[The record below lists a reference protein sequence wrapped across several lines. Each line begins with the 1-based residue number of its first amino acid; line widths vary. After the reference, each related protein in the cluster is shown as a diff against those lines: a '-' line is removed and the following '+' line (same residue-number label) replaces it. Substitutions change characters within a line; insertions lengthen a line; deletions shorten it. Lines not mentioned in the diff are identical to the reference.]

1 MEDSINNL
9 GLVTTDKDVNDL
21 AARHCEDAQVSLL
34 LMYPPSAYRHCFI
47 SLHTPP
53 PPRPL
58 LEKRA
63 WVA

>member
-34 LMYPPSAYRHCFI
+34 LMY
-47 SLHTPP
+47 L
-53 PPRPL
+53 PL
-58 LEKRA
+58 PTGIVLSHYILLLLRDPH
-63 WVA
+63 

>member
-34 LMYPPSAYRHCFI
+34 FMYSISNCRHFDSVRTPSRPPLGKS
-47 SLHTPP
+47 
-53 PPRPL
+53 
-58 LEKRA
+58 
-63 WVA
+63 V